1 MYLVKQKCICMK
13 KTPGDPME
21 DQKLENLLNLALSAT
36 PEERTKS
43 EILNVGY
50 SPEDR
55 LWDLIVKY
63 TGDLKKYE
71 NDEIKVVQLY
81 NEYAIL
87 TVQERQ
93 IEIVSEWPEVEY
105 IEKPKRLYFQ
115 IAQGKRAS
123 CISLVQIPPL
133 GLTGQGV
140 LVGII
145 DSGIDYRHEVFLRP
159 DGTSRIAYLWDQT
172 LGGIP
177 PAGYAIGQ
185 EFDREQLN
193 RALMDDR
200 QALTIDPSGH
210 GTGVAAIAAGNGGV
224 AYDSELIVVRL
235 GQPRKDSFPRTT
247 ELIQAVNYVIEKAV
261 ELGQPIAINLSFGN
275 TYGSHAGNSLV
286 ETYLDDMANYWKSV
300 IVVGTGNEGNAAG
313 HTEEI
318 LKMGKNTEV
327 PFLVQSYETSL
338 NIQIWKSYQ
347 DDFLLELIGPGGE
360 QVGYFQPVLG
370 TQRFTLGHT
379 DILLYYGEP
388 SPYSLY
394 QEIFIDFIPK
404 DTYIDSGQWRFRMVP
419 QRIVDGRVNLWMP
432 SYAVLSP
439 GTRFLYPTPEH
450 TLTIPS
456 TADKIIAVGAY
467 DSIRGIYADFS
478 GRGYTING
486 ILKPD
491 LAAPG
496 VGIRTASPN
505 NQYVTVDGTSFA
517 APFVTGSAALLMQ
530 YGIVEGNDPFLYG
543 EKVKAYLRRGAQPLA
558 GITEYPNPLIGWGVL
573 CLRDSLPV

>member
-467 DSIRGIYADFS
+467 DSIRGTYADFS

-496 VGIRTASPN
+496 VSIRTAAPN
-505 NQYVTVDGTSFA
+505 NQYVTVGGTSFA

-543 EKVKAYLRRGAQPLA
+543 EKVKAYLRRGARPLA

>member
-1 MYLVKQKCICMK
+1 
-13 KTPGDPME
+13 ME

-36 PEERTKS
+36 PEERRKS
-43 EILNVGY
+43 DILNVGY

-63 TGDLKKYE
+63 TGDLTKYA

-145 DSGIDYRHEVFLRP
+145 DSGIDYRHETFLRP

-172 LGGIP
+172 LDGIP

-193 RALMDDR
+193 KAVMDER
-200 QALTIDPSGH
+200 EVLTIDPSGH

-347 DDFLLELIGPGGE
+347 DDFLLELIGPGGD
-360 QVGYFQPVLG
+360 QIGYFQPVLG

-432 SYAVLSP
+432 SYVVLSP

-456 TADKIIAVGAY
+456 TADKIMAVGAY
-467 DSIRGIYADFS
+467 DSIRGTYADFS

-496 VGIRTASPN
+496 VSIRTAAPN

-543 EKVKAYLRRGAQPLA
+543 EKVKAYLRRGARPLA